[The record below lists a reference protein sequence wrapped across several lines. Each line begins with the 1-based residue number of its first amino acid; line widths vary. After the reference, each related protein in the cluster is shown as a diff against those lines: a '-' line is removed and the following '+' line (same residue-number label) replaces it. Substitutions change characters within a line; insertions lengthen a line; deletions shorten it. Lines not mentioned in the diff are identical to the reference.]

1 LARNADIG
9 KDLWKTFPEDERD
22 IAFNET
28 KGRTKTS
35 YLRNIDIFFVGE
47 DCHTVL

>member
-1 LARNADIG
+1 LARIADIRT
-9 KDLWKTFPEDERD
+9 DLWKTFPEDERD
-22 IAFNET
+22 IAINEI

-35 YLRNIDIFFVGE
+35 YLRNLDIFFVGD